1 MDPKI
6 PKFVL
11 AILTSAVVTLMDP
24 EIDEERRTWVGFQ
37 LDWSKL
43 QRERGRAIAEDVLY
57 FECIIYVTN
66 NKLKWIQINPTMCT
80 RPVLPVPKQNF
91 SKKRA

>member
-1 MDPKI
+1 M
-6 PKFVL
+6 
-11 AILTSAVVTLMDP
+11 
-24 EIDEERRTWVGFQ
+24 GFQ

-66 NKLKWIQINPTMCT
+66 NKLKWIQINSIMCT
-80 RPVLPVPKQNF
+80 RPVLPVPKHIFSQKKGVNF
-91 SKKRA
+91 EPNNILECV